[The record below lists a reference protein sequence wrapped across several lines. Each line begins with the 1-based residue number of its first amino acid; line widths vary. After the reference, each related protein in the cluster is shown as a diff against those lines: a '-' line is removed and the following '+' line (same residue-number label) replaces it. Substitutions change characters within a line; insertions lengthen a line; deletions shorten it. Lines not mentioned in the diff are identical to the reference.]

1 MFINILKKETR
12 FKRKHGGENGLFIK
26 ALQLKNA
33 QKLGMMIKILGTVL
47 DDLRKY
53 YLDMHKSL
61 LIKGKQEELK
71 HFVSG

>member
-1 MFINILKKETR
+1 MRLKRE
-12 FKRKHGGENGLFIK
+12 HQGGNDLFFE

-53 YLDMHKSL
+53 YQYGH
-61 LIKGKQEELK
+61 
-71 HFVSG
+71 V